1 MKIIKNVKIISL
13 FLILFILFESIALT
27 LTTFAAEQVN
37 YDYEIDLENL
47 SNYTTYE
54 TEEEL
59 EAAMT
64 NGALPEG
71 IYITKFLYDGVSSV
85 KAYDLDDFTES
96 GNDVEVKAVSITAI
110 NINTT
115 GNIKISGKLTGGMIA
130 VNTNNKTGNI
140 NLYLDGVNLD
150 TDSKKVPAIYV
161 YNKDINY
168 EGCKVSINTVANSE
182 NYIEG
187 GKLKKTS
194 LLASD
199 KLDEYKNS
207 YSGDAL
213 TSFETYTNYYGIYT
227 EEELNNILFAKVKA
241 DKEDLADGDP
251 AYFYK
256 GSGAI
261 SSDIDL
267 YFSGEG
273 YLSVI
278 SKNSE
283 GIETKGNITFE
294 NGSGDYYIFAEDD
307 CLNTTTAKDTC
318 AYSTYKSDITI
329 DVNSLVAIVDSG
341 EDSDEGD
348 AIDSNGKLT
357 IDGGTIVAV
366 AHPGQDAG
374 LDSENGTTINKG
386 TVVATG
392 DMFDA
397 VDSSSQNYMALN
409 FSKKLSSG
417 DVIYITDE
425 SGKTIMAYEIDRDI
439 SYLLY
444 SSEDLTDGTY
454 YVYKGGTV
462 NGEKLDNTGFYEIV
476 TSANGGTA
484 QGYSSSGA
492 GMGGFRGGMKGE
504 RPEGEEGTTPPEMP
518 EGEEGMTPPE
528 MPEGEE
534 GMTPPEKPE
543 GEEERTFPQ
552 KQNGEKRKDFSEM
565 TDEEKSNMK
574 RPDMQD
580 RESGENQTASNKEFK
595 VSAESRAF
603 SGVSDYSPSSESKA
617 NGGASSGE
625 DYAKLALCIIPV
637 VACVGVVIFL
647 VRKKKK
653 SKKIEQ

>member
-1 MKIIKNVKIISL
+1 MKLIKNVKIISL

-54 TEEEL
+54 TEEDL

-64 NGALPEG
+64 DGALPEG

-85 KAYDLDDFTES
+85 KEYDLDDFTES

-130 VNTNNKTGNI
+130 VNTNDKTGNI

-187 GKLKKTS
+187 GKFKKTS

-241 DKEDLADGDP
+241 DKEDLADADP

-283 GIETKGNITFE
+283 GIETKGNLSFE

-329 DVNSLVAIVDSG
+329 DVNSLVAMVDSG

-374 LDSENGTTINKG
+374 LDAENGTTINKG

-462 NGEKLDNTGFYEIV
+462 SGEKLDNTGFYEIV

-484 QGYSSSGA
+484 QGYGSSGA
-492 GMGGFRGGMKGE
+492 GMRGFRGGMKGE

-534 GMTPPEKPE
+534 
-543 GEEERTFPQ
+543 ERTFPQ
-552 KQNGEKRKDFSEM
+552 KQDGEKRKDFSEM

-580 RESGENQTASNKEFK
+580 RESRENQTASNKEFK
-595 VSAESRAF
+595 VSAESRSF

-637 VACVGVVIFL
+637 VACAGVVIFL

-653 SKKIEQ
+653 SKKVEQ